1 MKNDLLALKQNEP
14 NNNNIRFNN
23 YTIPLINGDEKIEVR
38 LLNIRLNYLKNF
50 ENIEY
55 YILVK

>member
-1 MKNDLLALKQNEP
+1 MKNEHENGSIDVKQ
-14 NNNNIRFNN
+14 
-23 YTIPLINGDEKIEVR
+23 YVIPLINGDEKIEVR
-38 LLNIRLNYLKNF
+38 LQSISMNSKNEL